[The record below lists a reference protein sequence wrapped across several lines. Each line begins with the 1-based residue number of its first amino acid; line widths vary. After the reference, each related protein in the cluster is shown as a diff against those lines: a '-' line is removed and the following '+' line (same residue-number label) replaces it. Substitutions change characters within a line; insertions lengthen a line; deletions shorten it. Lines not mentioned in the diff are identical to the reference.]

1 MWAYI
6 ETHPDVITNILDI
19 ISFIFV
25 TPQLLKLAN
34 ATNALI
40 GSFVFFG
47 IIFCIFYV
55 LVIISIDIIYCL
67 SLQTTDW
74 VVIPWI
80 LFFTILFPYVML
92 YVLRRKTVMTFFFAL
107 IITLGRHMFPIG
119 LALFFISRLLALAF
133 AIYR

>member
-40 GSFVFFG
+40 GSFVFSG

-92 YVLRRKTVMTFFFAL
+92 YVLRRKTVMTFFSL
-107 IITLGRHMFPIG
+107 
-119 LALFFISRLLALAF
+119 
-133 AIYR
+133 